1 MILKKPNFQEAMQ
14 MMRQRAEH
22 RREEGFHILKP
33 HASAFVDEL
42 MAEYRIEQDH
52 GLKCWLLE
60 LIGMA
65 RAEKA
70 LPFFVEQMNVRDLT
84 FRELAIDG
92 LRKLNTKESRAE
104 LTKRGF

>member
-14 MMRQRAEH
+14 MMRQRAVH
-22 RREEGFHILKP
+22 RQEEGFHILKP
-33 HASAFVDEL
+33 HAAAFVEEL
-42 MAEYRIEQDH
+42 MSEYRSETDH

-60 LIGMA
+60 LVALA
-65 RAEKA
+65 RSPKA
-70 LPFFVEQMNVRDLT
+70 FDFLVEQLNVRDLT

-92 LRKLNTKESRAE
+92 LRKLNTKESKAV